1 MDCSGYFRPCGP
13 RIGVRVRLWEV
24 KIVVLKREIADTLVS
39 ANRRCPL
46 TDGVRKSSEGSTIK
60 TN

>member
-1 MDCSGYFRPCGP
+1 M
-13 RIGVRVRLWEV
+13 GVGVRLWEV
-24 KIVVLKREIADTLVS
+24 KIVVLKREIAGTLVS
-39 ANRRCPL
+39 ANRKCPL